1 MPRKPWLHP
10 NNNMT
15 EKMLNGML
23 NHNTDKQIPQFVKIL
38 FIYDTETAFDCF
50 QVSLSDLRE
59 RIKKNKIVV
68 SFKILG
74 PVFQIKNAVS

>member
-15 EKMLNGML
+15 EKMLTGML
-23 NHNTDKQIPQFVKIL
+23 NLNTDKQIPQCVIL
-38 FIYDTETAFDCF
+38 CIHDTETAFDCF